1 MCTTILKFNSV
12 SGFCVPV
19 PDGTVQDVAG
29 SEVAGGAQRLDRERN
44 ELSLKSW
51 TFRMAIC
58 RDYHFIWFLL
68 TLDLLQHL
76 DQRRVSVLETS
87 RCFVDCALCA
97 PNEYSIFVY
106 WFV

>member
-44 ELSLKSW
+44 ELSLKS
-51 TFRMAIC
+51 
-58 RDYHFIWFLL
+58 
-68 TLDLLQHL
+68 
-76 DQRRVSVLETS
+76 
-87 RCFVDCALCA
+87 
-97 PNEYSIFVY
+97 
-106 WFV
+106 